1 MDHDN
6 NIGEVVFNSS
16 LRYSVGELCSVVLTL
31 KLICNTQIS
40 ASEGF
45 ILESTPESKITSYHT
60 GNDMLRV

>member
-1 MDHDN
+1 MDRDN

-16 LRYSVGELCSVVLTL
+16 LRYSVGEPCSVVLTL
-31 KLICNTQIS
+31 KLIGNTQIS

-45 ILESTPESKITSYHT
+45 ILESTAESKITSYHT